1 MWNPSRRAALILEAI
16 IDAQQTSYL
25 QSESWIEKKNGQISY
40 IEQNC
45 VVCYSRVASSP
56 ICFLKTGFLS
66 EAVRWATDKEFNFQ
80 ETACIAAGDPY
91 CRYVLDT
98 TRPNQ

>member
-1 MWNPSRRAALILEAI
+1 MWKSPRRAALILEAI
-16 IDAQQTSYL
+16 IDAQQTAYP

-45 VVCYSRVASSP
+45 AVCYGRVAS
-56 ICFLKTGFLS
+56 S

-91 CRYVLDT
+91 CRFLLNT